1 MQLSFQ
7 LHDCCTIQA
16 VKPRRVRM
24 QYEVIANRT
33 ANALQAPSK
42 TTARSHAVK
51 ENVPVQIIFRKSHQL
66 VPKAKSTL
74 LPTIFKRQ
82 PSKFQQK
89 RFCGCFAADTSKFL
103 QERGIPSSSFLAFP
117 GSTGMHTPEFAP
129 KHCAGRHICVEE
141 PELQLYIV
149 AASHATILLLE
160 APSRV
165 LLRSGELSLQVQD
178 SYAVH

>member
-7 LHDCCTIQA
+7 LHDCCTIRA
-16 VKPRRVRM
+16 VKPRRVRV
-24 QYEVIANRT
+24 QYEVVANRT

-82 PSKFQQK
+82 PSKFKQK
-89 RFCGCFAADTSKFL
+89 RFCGCFAADTNSFRSEAYRAAVQPYKLFHTGL
-103 QERGIPSSSFLAFP
+103 CLNIPK
-117 GSTGMHTPEFAP
+117 GCVNIP
-129 KHCAGRHICVEE
+129 KGCVN
-141 PELQLYIV
+141 IF
-149 AASHATILLLE
+149 T
-160 APSRV
+160 RV
-165 LLRSGELSLQVQD
+165 
-178 SYAVH
+178 